1 MVGCGVGGLLSAGLA
16 HRFDKKGAVFAGG
29 SLSIAANAI
38 LALVFLTGI
47 LPVDTPLGI
56 GFFVA
61 FHTLYWL
68 GSGIMLP
75 TSIAMMADIS
85 EINKIRTGLLKDG
98 AYSAVFSFI
107 LKAAISF
114 SMLVSGY
121 ILSGIGFESDR
132 AGELGADVIWRL
144 GAVMLLVGPVVCA
157 AAIAVMRKYRVTGA
171 LIEEMRDATV

>member
-1 MVGCGVGGLLSAGLA
+1 
-16 HRFDKKGAVFAGG
+16 
-29 SLSIAANAI
+29 
-38 LALVFLTGI
+38 
-47 LPVDTPLGI
+47 
-56 GFFVA
+56 
-61 FHTLYWL
+61 
-68 GSGIMLP
+68 
-75 TSIAMMADIS
+75 MADIS

-171 LIEEMRDATV
+171 LVEEMRDATV